1 MKCSS
6 RMLKTKV
13 QESKQKMIAFSVSLV
28 SVCVFVWL
36 IHIFN
41 IVGLLLSATRL
52 IYQTSQ
58 KVVTSN
64 ISDAEKQAIAQSVA
78 VDLFA
83 NMVKVILRCSMA
95 LLVSLLPVLI
105 AVILGVTSKDAMLDV
120 LGSPILLI
128 LSAVAFGISFM
139 AIRRV

>member
-120 LGSPILLI
+120 LGSPIFLI

-139 AIRRV
+139 AIKRV

>member
-1 MKCSS
+1 
-6 RMLKTKV
+6 
-13 QESKQKMIAFSVSLV
+13 MIAFSVSLV

>member
-1 MKCSS
+1 
-6 RMLKTKV
+6 
-13 QESKQKMIAFSVSLV
+13 MIAFSVSLV

-105 AVILGVTSKDAMLDV
+105 AVILGVISKDAMLDV

>member
-1 MKCSS
+1 
-6 RMLKTKV
+6 
-13 QESKQKMIAFSVSLV
+13 MIAFSVSLV

-139 AIRRV
+139 AIKRV